1 VLCALELQVVNES
14 HRYSPFL
21 RPDKIGVAIG
31 FSDPVFRQQFKKK
44 HGKEVEEDMQT
55 AAVEWTQ
62 TVFSNNSHG
71 WEDLAFLRKHWPGP
85 IVLKGVLTVDDAKK
99 CVAMGMQGIVVSNH
113 GGREVDGAVSSLSVL
128 PDIVDAV
135 GDKLDVLFDS
145 GIRCGADIAK
155 AMALGAKICLVG
167 RPYIY
172 GLVLGGERGASHVM
186 KALLAELQLTLHL
199 SGITSCHG
207 RDLNRSRMVMQSYL

>member
-1 VLCALELQVVNES
+1 LFTTDQKSN
-14 HRYSPFL
+14 RYNPFL

-31 FSDPVFRQQFKKK
+31 FSDPIFRRQSKEK
-44 HGKEVEEDMQT
+44 HGVEIEEDMQT
-55 AAVEWTQ
+55 AAIEWTQ

-85 IVLKGVLTVDDAKK
+85 IILKGILTVDDAKK

-113 GGREVDGAVSSLSVL
+113 GGREVDGAVSSLAVL

-135 GDKLDVLFDS
+135 GDKIDVLFDS
-145 GIRCGADIAK
+145 GIRCGAAIAK
-155 AMALGAKICLVG
+155 AMALGAKMCLVG

-172 GLVLGGERGASHVM
+172 GLVLGGENGASHVI
-186 KALLAELQLTLHL
+186 KALLAEFQLTLHL
-199 SGITSCHG
+199 AGITSCNS